1 MSYCRALPASLRMG
15 PTRRLPHARSDE
27 QSPRFRLSHAACP
40 SLRPRPRPVAALV
53 RQPQSSSSCRRTPQ
67 STSTLTAQSMAS
79 AARHPCLDPW
89 LAASQ
94 TQSAS
99 TTSWIQVDS
108 MRQRPS
114 LGISCYLKPEAD
126 PRNLPGNR
134 RPGSTPSDPAALPC
148 DRRRV
153 RGLLVGEHDSRFPLL
168 WKTATNIL
176 DLDLYGLLPS
186 LLILSCHFLTRRRW
200 SWRHARWCRWRCR
213 RLMRRLR
220 CVD

>member
-1 MSYCRALPASLRMG
+1 MSKPA
-15 PTRRLPHARSDE
+15 P
-27 QSPRFRLSHAACP
+27 SPSP
-40 SLRPRPRPVAALV
+40 SRRPRSPAPVVLLLSPNTPIHQHVDRPINGLG
-53 RQPQSSSSCRRTPQ
+53 R
-67 STSTLTAQSMAS
+67 S
-79 AARHPCLDPW
+79 APVSRSV
-89 LAASQ
+89 AASQ

-99 TTSWIQVDS
+99 TASWIQVDS

-153 RGLLVGEHDSRFPLL
+153 RGLIVGEHDSRFPLL

-186 LLILSCHFLTRRRW
+186 LLILSCHFLARRRW
-200 SWRHARWCRWRCR
+200 SRRHARWCRWRCR